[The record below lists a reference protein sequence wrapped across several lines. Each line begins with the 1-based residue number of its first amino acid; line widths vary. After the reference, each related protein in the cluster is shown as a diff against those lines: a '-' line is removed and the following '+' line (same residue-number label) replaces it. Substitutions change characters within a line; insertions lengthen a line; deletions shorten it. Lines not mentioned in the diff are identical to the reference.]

1 MNINGQI
8 VDGSG
13 HITVDIPTTQATNQQ
28 VVAHIIAP
36 DHSQQTISLQPAAPQ
51 RWQGSFSATPVGIYV
66 FQVTWQGITSTG
78 PTNRLTATTGMV
90 VPYSPEFRTQG
101 TDVPFLKLLA
111 QDGGGTLLKI
121 NDWSGAFPQN
131 LAPVAASLPITFF
144 LLALAAL
151 LLPIDI
157 AARRLS
163 SLESLAVAWRWLL
176 GHLRPGKFQIATAD
190 GLKDSALGTTL
201 GNVRTQREERRTRA
215 QPLKP
220 LPISKETMHTTPA
233 DKARTTLVQPVQRE
247 LTTTER
253 LLEARR
259 KRLQEEASDKQ
270 EQKK

>member
-13 HITVDIPTTQATNQQ
+13 QITVDIPTTQATNQQ
-28 VVAHIIAP
+28 QVIAHIIAP
-36 DHSQQTISLQPAAPQ
+36 DHSQQAISLQPAAPQ

-66 FQVTWQGITSTG
+66 FQVTWQGVTSNG
-78 PTNRLTATTGMV
+78 SANRLTATTGMV

-101 TDVPFLKLLA
+101 TNITFLKLLA

-121 NDWSGAFPQN
+121 NDSSGAFPQD
-131 LAPVAASLPITFF
+131 LAPVSASLPITFL

-163 SLESLAVAWRWLL
+163 SLEALAIAWKWLL
-176 GHLRPGKFQIATAD
+176 MHLRPGKFQLATATD
-190 GLKDSALGTTL
+190 GLKDSAIGTTL
-201 GNVRTQREERRTRA
+201 GNVRIQREERRTRA

-220 LPISKETMHTTPA
+220 LAIGTETAHTQA
-233 DKARTTLVQPVQRE
+233 DKTRPVQHAQRE

-259 KRLQEEASDKQ
+259 KRLQAEAPSEQ